1 MTIFKRSL
9 LNPAEQRAILEF
21 ALNRVHEAAF
31 LVDPGSHILY
41 VNDEATRSLGYSR
54 EELLSMRVADVDPNF
69 PPARWSSYWSEL
81 TSKGSLTF
89 ETRHKAKDGR
99 IFPVEIKSNY
109 FEFGGRATLPTAGA
123 GKSRSSCFSAK

>member
-31 LVDPGSHILY
+31 LVDAGSHILY

-54 EELLSMRVADVDPNF
+54 EELLSSAWRTSIRTFRRHAG
-69 PPARWSSYWSEL
+69 PATG
-81 TSKGSLTF
+81 TS
-89 ETRHKAKDGR
+89 
-99 IFPVEIKSNY
+99 
-109 FEFGGRATLPTAGA
+109 
-123 GKSRSSCFSAK
+123 